1 MEIKT
6 RRNLILT
13 FLSTLSGLGIVASFL
28 NLPATLDLNDT
39 RTGLVFVILFLLL
52 IFFFS
57 TAMLIIRLWSGEE

>member
-1 MEIKT
+1 MEIRT

-13 FLSTLSGLGIVASFL
+13 ILSTLTGWGTIVSFL

-57 TAMLIIRLWSGEE
+57 TALLIIRLWSGEK

>member
-28 NLPATLDLNDT
+28 NLPADLNSGDV
-39 RTGLVFVILFLLL
+39 RTGLVFVILFLFFIFVISTVFLL
-52 IFFFS
+52 
-57 TAMLIIRLWSGEE
+57 IRLWSDEE